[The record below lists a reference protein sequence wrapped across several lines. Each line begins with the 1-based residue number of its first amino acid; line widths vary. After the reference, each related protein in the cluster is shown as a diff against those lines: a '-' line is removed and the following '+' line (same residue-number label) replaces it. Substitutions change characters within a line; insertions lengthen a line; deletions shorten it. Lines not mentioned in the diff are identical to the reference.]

1 MRVPFARSFRG
12 LFSPARRMREDWDE
26 RARRNAR
33 YYIDCGHGGS
43 DEEFWRSGPRDVED
57 FVLEGIAL
65 SPGAEVLEI
74 GCGIGRLLRPLSE
87 RVARATG
94 VDISGEMIA
103 RAKEALAD
111 RPNVRLFRTEGDL
124 PETPDGSLD
133 LVYSFVVFQ
142 HVPSRAAVSRYLAEA
157 ARALR
162 AGGVFRF
169 QADGR
174 PREPLEPIDTWRGV
188 RYTAAALTAE
198 LSALELDVAD
208 IAGEGSQYM
217 RVTARRRP
225 DGRRTATSAVRIL
238 ERAWDPAAL
247 EALLNRLGRPAEADR
262 LRIESGDANLRGLSE
277 GFLVAH
283 AADPAPDF
291 VSAAY
296 RAFLGRDADA
306 EGHAFYTK
314 EIETG
319 TPRAHVVDCFLGSA
333 ELDRKLRPP
342 RLTSSSLPA

>member
-1 MRVPFARSFRG
+1 MKIPFARSFRG

-33 YYIDCGHGGS
+33 YFIDCGHGGS

-57 FVLEGIAL
+57 FVLEGLAL
-65 SPGAEVLEI
+65 SPEAEVLEI
-74 GCGIGRLLRPLSE
+74 GCGMGRLLRPLSE

-103 RAKEALAD
+103 RAAEALAD
-111 RPNVRLFRTEGDL
+111 RPNVRLLRTDGDL
-124 PETPDGSLD
+124 PDTPEGSLD

-142 HVPSRAAVSRYLAEA
+142 HVPSRGAVSRYLAEA
-157 ARALR
+157 SRVLR

-198 LSALELDVAD
+198 LSALGFDVAD

-225 DGRRTATSAVRIL
+225 DGLRAATSAVRIL
-238 ERAWDPAAL
+238 DRAWDAAAL
-247 EALLNRLGRPAEADR
+247 EALLSRLGRHAADDR
-262 LRIESGDANLRGLSE
+262 PRIESGAATLRGLSE

-283 AADPAPDF
+283 SADSAPDF

-296 RAFLGRDADA
+296 RTFLGRDADA
-306 EGHAFYTK
+306 EGHAFYTR

-342 RLTSSSLPA
+342 RFTSSSLSA

>member
-1 MRVPFARSFRG
+1 MKIPFARSFRG

-33 YYIDCGHGGS
+33 YFIDCGHGGS

-57 FVLEGIAL
+57 FVLEGLAV
-65 SPGAEVLEI
+65 SPEAEVLEI
-74 GCGIGRLLRPLSE
+74 GCGMGRLLRPMSE

-103 RAKEALAD
+103 RATQALAD
-111 RPNVRLFRTEGDL
+111 RPNVRLLRTDGDL
-124 PETPDGSLD
+124 PETPDASLD

-157 ARALR
+157 ARVLR
-162 AGGVFRF
+162 SGGVLRF

-174 PREPLEPIDTWRGV
+174 PRHPLEPIDTWRGV

-198 LSALELDVAD
+198 LSSLGFDVAD
-208 IAGEGSQYM
+208 VVGEGSQYM
-217 RVTARRRP
+217 RFTARRRP
-225 DGRRTATSAVRIL
+225 DGRAATSAVRIL
-238 ERAWDPAAL
+238 ERAWDPEAL
-247 EALLNRLGRPAEADR
+247 EALLARLGRPAAADR
-262 LRIESGDANLRGLSE
+262 PRIESGAATLRGLSE
-277 GFLVAH
+277 GFLVSR
-283 AADPAPDF
+283 AADAAGDF
-291 VSAAY
+291 VTAAY
-296 RAFLGRDADA
+296 RTFLGREPDP
-306 EGHAFYTK
+306 EGLAFYTR

-342 RLTSSSLPA
+342 RFTSSSLSA

>member
-1 MRVPFARSFRG
+1 MRIPFARSFRG

-26 RARRNAR
+26 RARKNAR
-33 YYIDCGHGGS
+33 YFIDCGHGSS
-43 DEEFWRSGPRDVED
+43 DEEFWRSGPRDLED
-57 FVLEGIAL
+57 FVLEGLSL
-65 SPGAEVLEI
+65 SPEAEVLEI
-74 GCGIGRLLRPLSE
+74 GCGMGRLLRPLSE

-111 RPNVRLFRTEGDL
+111 RPNVRLLRTDGDL

-157 ARALR
+157 ARVLR

-174 PREPLEPIDTWRGV
+174 PRDPLEPIDTWRGV
-188 RYTAAALTAE
+188 RYTAAGLTAE
-198 LSALELDVAD
+198 LTALGFEVAD
-208 IAGEGSQYM
+208 VAGEGSQYM
-217 RVTARRRP
+217 RFTARRRS
-225 DGRRTATSAVRIL
+225 DGQRPATSAVRIL
-238 ERAWDPAAL
+238 ERAWDADAL
-247 EALLNRLGRPAEADR
+247 EALLSRLGRPAAADR
-262 LRIESGDANLRGLSE
+262 PRIESGAATLRGLSE
-277 GFLVAH
+277 GFLIAH

-296 RAFLGRDADA
+296 RTFLGRDADP
-306 EGHAFYTK
+306 EGQAFYTR

-333 ELDRKLRPP
+333 ELDRKLRPA
-342 RLTSSSLPA
+342 RFTSSSLSA